1 MGECGFRVRFAR
13 VDVVVPLGQ
22 VLVADELES
31 GHLLLGDLDAGL
43 VLLAHADGADL
54 QPGAGGRGADVVED
68 RLPAVEGSAG
78 PVAADGAE
86 EAVFD
91 GVPLVMRNGA

>member
-1 MGECGFRVRFAR
+1 M
-13 VDVVVPLGQ
+13 DVVVPLGQ

-31 GHLLLGDLDAGL
+31 GHLLRGDLDAGL

-54 QPGAGGRGADVVED
+54 QSGPGGADVVED
-68 RLPAVEGSAG
+68 RLSAVEGSAG

-86 EAVFD
+86 EVLFHGVSLVGLNRFAV
-91 GVPLVMRNGA
+91 LVA

>member
-1 MGECGFRVRFAR
+1 M
-13 VDVVVPLGQ
+13 DVVIPLGQ

-31 GHLLLGDLDAGL
+31 GHLLPGDLDAGL

-54 QPGAGGRGADVVED
+54 QSGPGGGADVVED
-68 RLPAVEGSAG
+68 RLPAIEGSAG

-86 EAVFD
+86 EVVFD
-91 GVPLVMRNGA
+91 GVPLVGLNRFAVLVA